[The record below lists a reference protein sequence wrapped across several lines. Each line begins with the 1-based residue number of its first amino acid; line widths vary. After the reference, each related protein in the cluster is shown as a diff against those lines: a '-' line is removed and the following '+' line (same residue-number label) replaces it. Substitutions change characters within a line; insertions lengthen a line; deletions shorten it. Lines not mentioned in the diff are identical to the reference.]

1 MTVHPR
7 ERFLTVFGRNPVLE
21 VLADST
27 LSVEK
32 VVLAEGSRGGN
43 VAEII
48 RAAKRRGVP
57 VQEASA
63 NRVKALA
70 GNGRQDQGVVA
81 DVIAPRM
88 ASLDSFME
96 RTHSANTTLLLLDAI
111 TNPSN
116 VGMIL
121 RSATAAGV
129 DGVVVPQRGTAAI
142 GPLTIK
148 ASAGVAFAAPILRTR
163 EAGDA
168 ARALAERGFAVVGL
182 SGTAQRSVY
191 DWAPVRPTVFV
202 MGGESAGMSAQVRAC
217 LTEEVSIPM
226 FGGVES
232 LNVAVA
238 ASVLCFELARR
249 SARQGG

>member
-27 LSVEK
+27 LAVEK
-32 VVLAEGSRGGN
+32 IVIAQGARGGN
-43 VAEII
+43 VNEIV
-48 RAAKRRGVP
+48 RAARRRGVA
-57 VQEASA
+57 VQEATPA
-63 NRVKALA
+63 RVKALA

-81 DVIAPRM
+81 DVVAPRM
-88 ASLDSFME
+88 ASLDSFLS
-96 RTHSANTTLLLLDAI
+96 RSHSRDTRVLLLDSI
-111 TNPSN
+111 TNPAN

-121 RSATAAGV
+121 RSATAAGI
-129 DGVVVPQRGTAAI
+129 DGIVVPQRGTAAI

-163 EAGDA
+163 EAGPA
-168 ARALAERGFAVVGL
+168 AVALARAGFDVVGL
-182 SGTAQRSVY
+182 SGEASVSVY
-191 DWAPVRPTVFV
+191 DWMPTRPTVFV
-202 MGGESAGMSAQVRAC
+202 LGGESEGMSEPVRAQVG
-217 LTEEVSIPM
+217 TEISIPM
-226 FGGVES
+226 AHGVES

-249 SARQGG
+249 GR